1 MYSFKYL
8 EEVLIKLKDNGLY
21 RELREV
27 NSAQS
32 TLSTIAGKEYVIFC
46 SNNYLSLANH
56 PKMISAAKRAIDKY
70 GCSASASRLISGSMT
85 PHLELERK
93 FAELFSKEAATLF
106 TSGWCA
112 NQAVITTLPQ
122 KGDILLLD
130 KYDHASIVDAAKESP
145 AVFRT
150 YRRENLSKLEK
161 YLSSSK
167 YNRKFIV
174 TESIFSM
181 DGDMA
186 ELDKLVSLKEKYGA
200 ILILDEAHSLG
211 CMGKD
216 GAGFAQEKGLLE
228 KVDII
233 VATLGKAIGASG
245 AVVAGE
251 SIVKEFLVNKSRGL
265 IYTTASPPSNS
276 AAALEALDI
285 IKNGKERRERLWQN
299 SNYLH
304 RKLKEAGF
312 NVGKSS
318 SYIIPVIIGDDFKV
332 VEIANELFK
341 RGFFVPAIRVPTVAP
356 GEARLR
362 ISLQADHTRAQL
374 DMLFNALVDIAI

>member
-1 MYSFKYL
+1 MHNFSYL
-8 EEVLIKLKDNGLY
+8 EEILTNLKNDGLY

-27 NSAQS
+27 SSAQS
-32 TLSTIAGKEYVIFC
+32 PLSTINGKEYIIFC

-56 PKMISAAKRAIDKY
+56 PRIISAAKKAIDKY

-85 PHLELERK
+85 PHLKLEGN
-93 FAELFSKEAATLF
+93 FAKLLSKEAATLF

-145 AVFRT
+145 ADFRT

-161 YLSSSK
+161 YLASSK

-186 ELDKLVSLKEKYGA
+186 NLDELVRLKEKYGA

-216 GAGFAQEKGLLE
+216 GAGFAQERGLLE

-233 VATLGKAIGASG
+233 VATLGKALGASG
-245 AVVAGE
+245 AIVAGE
-251 SIVKEFLVNKSRGL
+251 AIVKEFLVNKSRGL
-265 IYTTASPPSNS
+265 IYTTAPPPSNS
-276 AAALEALDI
+276 AAALEALEI
-285 IKNGKERRERLWQN
+285 IKGENDRRERLWKN
-299 SNYLH
+299 SDYLR
-304 RKLKEAGF
+304 RKLKEARF

-332 VEIANELFK
+332 VEIANRLFK
-341 RGFFVPAIRVPTVAP
+341 RGLFVPAIRVPTVP
-356 GEARLR
+356 RGEARLR
-362 ISLQADHTRAQL
+362 ISLQADHTKAQL
-374 DMLFNALVDIAI
+374 DMLLDALVEIAN